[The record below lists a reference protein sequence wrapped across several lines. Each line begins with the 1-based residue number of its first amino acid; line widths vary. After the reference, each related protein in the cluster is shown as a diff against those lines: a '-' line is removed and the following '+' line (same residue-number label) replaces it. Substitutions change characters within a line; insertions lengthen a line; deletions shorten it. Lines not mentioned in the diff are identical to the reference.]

1 VLKESR
7 FLITTADERTWKYDR
22 PVLFLGEWCKRYE
35 RTHIWSGLNSIVAKP
50 YGTSLSQKELDLFRA
65 RAMEKEI
72 FPEVCLILN
81 KHHNLNESE
90 RYWKIILGHWFRR
103 HIELTINRVSTLMQC
118 TAEYKI
124 TGTSFFS
131 GGEYNLST
139 LTSAEA
145 YTASQDDIWNNLLLK
160 KMHTINPF
168 EDLKVDLVD
177 AEVGLSFTLNGER
190 NKYPRTKKDLQID
203 LFGIIGRKFIKN
215 SDAMIMNSY
224 LHPKSELL
232 LQVAIRQFPQLNR
245 SSPYY
250 TLKSHDRVIR
260 TELSRQL
267 ESDKVDVIENMV
279 RSLTFENMPICYLE
293 GFRQLLELAE
303 AQNWPKKPKIVFTS
317 NNFDTDEVFKT
328 WVANKIKSGT
338 SYIVGQHGNG
348 YGTHRFF
355 DPTVEEETSD
365 HFLTWGWGEELDNH
379 EPAFIFSHDQGNM
392 GLPSK
397 TGGLL
402 LMQSTSVVRL
412 QTWDE
417 TAEFLDSLN
426 EEKIFVANLL
436 PMVRDKLILKPH
448 PASRHQNHNSVLPL
462 EVLYPEIGR
471 PAENSLIGKLIPMSR
486 LVVYSYDSTG
496 MLKTLAGNIPTM
508 AFWQNRFDHLL
519 DSAIPY
525 YNLLVDVG
533 IIHLTPE
540 SAALKINEVWGD
552 VESWWNSREVQSARE
567 LFCSRYAR
575 TSDKPIRD
583 LKKILL
589 RYL

>member
-1 VLKESR
+1 MLKESR

-22 PVLFLGEWCKRYE
+22 PVIFLGEWCKRYE

-124 TGTSFFS
+124 SGTSFFS

-160 KMHTINPF
+160 KMHIINPI

-177 AEVGLSFTLNGER
+177 AEIGSCFTLNEEG
-190 NKYPRTKKDLQID
+190 NKHPRTKKDLQLD
-203 LFGIIGRKFIKN
+203 FFRTIGRKFVKN

-224 LHPKSELL
+224 LHPKSELM

-260 TELSRQL
+260 SELSRQL
-267 ESDKVDVIENMV
+267 ESEKADVIENMV
-279 RSLTFENMPICYLE
+279 RSLIFENMPICYLE
-293 GFRQLLELAE
+293 GFRQLLELAG

-328 WVANKIKSGT
+328 WVADKIKSGT

-355 DPTVEEETSD
+355 DPTVEEETAD
-365 HFLTWGWGEELDNH
+365 HFLTWGWGEELDKH
-379 EPAFIFSHDQGNM
+379 EPAFIISQDQGNM

-402 LMQSTSVVRL
+402 LVQSQSVVRL

-417 TAEFLDSLN
+417 TINFLDCLN
-426 EEKIFVANLL
+426 EEQIFVANLL
-436 PMVRDKLILKPH
+436 PMVRSEITIKPH
-448 PASRHQNHNSVLPL
+448 PVSKVSKFDTALPL
-462 EVLYPEIGR
+462 EARYPEIGR
-471 PAENSLIGKLIPMSR
+471 AEGDMSIGKLIPMSR

-552 VESWWNSREVQSARE
+552 VESWWKSVEVQSARE

-589 RYL
+589 GYL